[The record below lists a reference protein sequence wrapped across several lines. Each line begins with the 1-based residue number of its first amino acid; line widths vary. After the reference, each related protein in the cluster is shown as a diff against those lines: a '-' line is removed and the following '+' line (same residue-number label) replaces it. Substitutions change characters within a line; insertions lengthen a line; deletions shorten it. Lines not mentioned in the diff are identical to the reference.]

1 MRTQYLSYFT
11 GFRPGC
17 QAISQRFETFET
29 DSPPS
34 NVPSPHIPRSM
45 VRTSNPLVGDGL
57 ACPARGG
64 GAIPA
69 HLGAMAGI
77 SHLDTDCHTSDIGH
91 WFAMTLFSIACQKS
105 VGSHFPIRCSNKPPA
120 AYRTPLSLRA
130 GAHTGVAIRP
140 PLQCSTY
147 AHPPTKGSPFQ
158 SRRRGRACLSRAG
171 KCRDSGEFGRN
182 GTNLPLGY
190 GLPHQ

>member
-45 VRTSNPLVGDGL
+45 VGTSNPLVGDGL
-57 ACPARGG
+57 ACPAQGN

-69 HLGAMAGI
+69 HFGVMGQI
-77 SHLDTDCHTSDIGH
+77 SHWNTDCHTSDIGH

-105 VGSHFPIRCSNKPPA
+105 VGFHCPIRCSSKPSPQCNIIPCHCEPVIKLAWQSVPPA
-120 AYRTPLSLRA
+120 MFHL
-130 GAHTGVAIRP
+130 RP
-140 PLQCSTY
+140 PSDQRLTFPI
-147 AHPPTKGSPFQ
+147 PP
-158 SRRRGRACLSRAG
+158 
-171 KCRDSGEFGRN
+171 
-182 GTNLPLGY
+182 
-190 GLPHQ
+190 

>member
-29 DSPPS
+29 GSPPS

-45 VRTSNPLVGDGL
+45 VRTSNPLVGDGPPVPQPLVNHPTPVNGILNDGSVGDGL

-64 GAIPA
+64 EAIPA
-69 HLGAMAGI
+69 HFGAMAGI

-91 WFAMTLFSIACQKS
+91 WFAMTVFSVASGGVCQM
-105 VGSHFPIRCSNKPPA
+105 
-120 AYRTPLSLRA
+120 LRSGRILA
-130 GAHTGVAIRP
+130 QWREFP
-140 PLQCSTY
+140 PLVVG
-147 AHPPTKGSPFQ
+147 AEFIDGF
-158 SRRRGRACLSRAG
+158 
-171 KCRDSGEFGRN
+171 RDRQAR
-182 GTNLPLGY
+182 PLRQR
-190 GLPHQ
+190 PKHFA

>member
-45 VRTSNPLVGDGL
+45 VRTSNPLVGDGPPVPQPLVNHPTPVNGILNDGSVGDGL

-69 HLGAMAGI
+69 HLGAMGRI

-105 VGSHFPIRCSNKPPA
+105 VRFAQAKA
-120 AYRTPLSLRA
+120 
-130 GAHTGVAIRP
+130 
-140 PLQCSTY
+140 
-147 AHPPTKGSPFQ
+147 SPV
-158 SRRRGRACLSRAG
+158 
-171 KCRDSGEFGRN
+171 
-182 GTNLPLGY
+182 
-190 GLPHQ
+190 